1 VRGAASSTWE
11 GMGMTLEEDVATR
24 PLPSGIK
31 QHITYMAI
39 LQAEYEGAITKEDAK
54 ELRELL

>member
-1 VRGAASSTWE
+1 
-11 GMGMTLEEDVATR
+11 MTLEEDVATR